1 MEIMRRNNFWITG
14 LVALVTFV
22 SLSAFVH
29 RPWGWHGYRHGRWGN
44 DHCYY
49 NGDRHHSKDTQQ
61 RDSKIPVNDST
72 TY

>member
-1 MEIMRRNNFWITG
+1 MRRNNFWIAT

-29 RPWGWHGYRHGRWGN
+29 RPWAWHGYRHGRWGY

-49 NGDRHHSKDTQQ
+49 DDHHRHRSNDSLQQ
-61 RDSKIPVNDST
+61 DINKVPVNDST